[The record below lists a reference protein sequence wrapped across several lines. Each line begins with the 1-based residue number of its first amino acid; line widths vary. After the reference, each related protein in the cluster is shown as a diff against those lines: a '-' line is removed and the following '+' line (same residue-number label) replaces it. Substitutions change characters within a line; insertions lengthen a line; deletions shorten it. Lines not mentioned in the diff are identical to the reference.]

1 MARKVFNLGFNPLFS
16 GREGTRTPDF
26 MCVYVK
32 ATKLR
37 GNITLCTRR
46 IRPCQTPRLN
56 DVIRNITKNFNIEIR
71 QSCSVDSLRLP
82 QVAEMESPQP
92 QDAPGE
98 ILS

>member
-1 MARKVFNLGFNPLFS
+1 MNYLMFS
-16 GREGTRTPDF
+16 GCGGTRTPDL

-46 IRPCQTPRLN
+46 NWPCPTPRLN
-56 DVIRNITKNFNIEIR
+56 DVIRNIAKYFNIEIR
-71 QSCSVDSLRLP
+71 QSGSVDSLRLP
-82 QVAEMESPQP
+82 QVAEIESPQP